1 MRKRLFLTYFTRA
14 LQTGKSEIMRQLLP
28 IFISV
33 LAVSTLGSIAKTVA
47 NPIPNLSPIAQ
58 KLNCNNPQT
67 QAEIT
72 QCAGLSLQNA
82 DKKLNQVYKQL
93 LPKLPKSRQQKL
105 ITAQQAWIKFRD
117 SSCEFER
124 SAFEGGT
131 IAPSIYAGCLEQL
144 TKQRTQQLQEYLK
157 SDL

>member
-1 MRKRLFLTYFTRA
+1 
-14 LQTGKSEIMRQLLP
+14 MRQFLP

-33 LAVSTLGSIAKTVA
+33 LAVGSLSNIATTMA
-47 NPIPNLSPIAQ
+47 NPTSHVSPIAQ

-67 QAEIT
+67 QAEIN
-72 QCAGLSLQNA
+72 QCAGLSYQNA
-82 DKKLNQVYKQL
+82 DKKLNQVYQQL

-105 ITAQQAWIKFRD
+105 ISAQQAWIKFRD

-124 SAFEGGT
+124 SAFAGGS
-131 IAPSIYAGCLEQL
+131 IAPTIYAGCLEGL

-157 SDL
+157 FDL